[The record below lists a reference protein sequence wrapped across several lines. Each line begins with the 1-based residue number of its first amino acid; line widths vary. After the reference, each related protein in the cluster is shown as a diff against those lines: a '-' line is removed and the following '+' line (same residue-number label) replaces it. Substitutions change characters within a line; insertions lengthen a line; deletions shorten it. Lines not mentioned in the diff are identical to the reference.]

1 MTDVNADLRQR
12 IVAFASNTNLVIWN
26 ASLSKKIFKK
36 DTGKISFIAN
46 DMLDDN
52 KGFTRTINNTFVSD
66 DRFQRISRYF
76 LLKFEWSFNKMP
88 GGETK

>member
-1 MTDVNADLRQR
+1 MECKF
-12 IVAFASNTNLVIWN
+12 I
-26 ASLSKKIFKK
+26 KKFFKK
-36 DTGKISFIAN
+36 ETGKISFIAN
-46 DMLDDN
+46 DLLDDN

-88 GGETK
+88 EGEKK

>member
-1 MTDVNADLRQR
+1 MTGALANA
-12 IVAFASNTNLVIWN
+12 TIWN

-36 DTGKISFIAN
+36 ETGKISFIAN
-46 DMLDDN
+46 DMLDN
-52 KGFTRTINNTFVSD
+52 YKGFTRTINNTFVSD

-76 LLKFEWSFNKMP
+76 LLRFEWSFNKMP